1 MDLSAFH
8 PWLVFVHVLGVL
20 IFVMAHGV
28 SVFVMWRLRTE
39 RDPQAVRTLAGLSR
53 RSLGLMNVGL
63 LILLLGGVLAGFSG
77 NWWTSGRY
85 WIWAAVLILIL
96 IFATMT
102 PLGRLYLTRVRTAV
116 GIDNKTGAY
125 DPNMPVDAAQLEMV
139 LSSGKPELLLAIG
152 LGGLAILLWLMMFK
166 PF

>member
-1 MDLSAFH
+1 M
-8 PWLVFVHVLGVL
+8 
-20 IFVMAHGV
+20 
-28 SVFVMWRLRTE
+28 
-39 RDPQAVRTLAGLSR
+39 
-53 RSLGLMNVGL
+53 
-63 LILLLGGVLAGFSG
+63 
-77 NWWTSGRY
+77 
-85 WIWAAVLILIL
+85 
-96 IFATMT
+96 FATMT

-125 DPNMPVDAAQLEMV
+125 DPNMPVDAAQLDKV